1 MKENPNET
9 LLSELDCVRLSQHF
23 KLSEFLNLRKY
34 PENIPTMQAVANLT
48 YGCHLLLEPARL
60 IAGPIIINSGF
71 RCESVNK
78 AVGGVRNSQHLKGQA
93 ADVRTQDPARF
104 KLLVDFL
111 KSCEYTDQ
119 LLTGS
124 GWLHISWNPFASPR
138 HYIRPGYYKECH
150 TREPLP

>member
-1 MKENPNET
+1 MKENLNEIQ
-9 LLSELDCVRLSQHF
+9 LSPHF
-23 KLSEFLNLRKY
+23 MLSEFLNLKKC

-60 IAGPIIINSGF
+60 IAGPIIINSGV

-138 HYIRPGYYKECH
+138 HYIRPGYYK
-150 TREPLP
+150 